1 MPSTCA
7 GAPTR
12 EPRPAAPGPPIP
24 PYPRR
29 ADHDPPPVAPP
40 VTPGAGRR
48 NTPQTGIR
56 GCHTISQ
63 TPRNPSKPRHDAP
76 LAPDCHKVVTRPRPK
91 TAPWAAVQERR
102 QAVRLTSP
110 DASGV
115 RRTGRQA
122 VRRQA
127 HAGTTCGDTPKATPR
142 QTRRNAPSCPPALS
156 DRNAPVRRLARAW
169 RGVFA
174 PLAAFQGVALPS
186 PCRLPGGLRHVCAR
200 DGSASARP
208 APPHRMILR
217 EMGICSPLQN
227 ISTDMARP
235 WR

>member
-1 MPSTCA
+1 MPSACA

-12 EPRPAAPGPPIP
+12 EPRPAAAGPPIP

-115 RRTGRQA
+115 RRTGRLA
-122 VRRQA
+122 DRPSDDKPMPARLAATRPRPRRA
-127 HAGTTCGDTPKATPR
+127 RRAGTPL
-142 QTRRNAPSCPPALS
+142 PALRHFQTGMRPS
-156 DRNAPVRRLARAW
+156 GGLRGRGGAFSRLWQHFRA
-169 RGVFA
+169 
-174 PLAAFQGVALPS
+174 S
-186 PCRLPGGLRHVCAR
+186 PCR
-200 DGSASARP
+200 RP
-208 APPHRMILR
+208 AVCQAVCDTYARATGRHPRGPPRR
-217 EMGICSPLQN
+217 TG
-227 ISTDMARP
+227 
-235 WR
+235 